1 MTTKNE
7 DIARLFRSHYA
18 TMFALARRIL
28 GCDDT
33 ARDAF
38 DVVHDVFARLLAPRD
53 SSMISYGMAD
63 RNRCSA

>member
-33 ARDAF
+33 ARD
-38 DVVHDVFARLLAPRD
+38 VVHDVFARLLAPRD
-53 SSMISYGMAD
+53 SSMISYGRAD